1 MADVTTPTGPGI
13 RRRSLLGAAGV
24 ASAGGAIGLGFWLR
38 ERAASGM
45 TTDRQKA
52 THLLRRAGF
61 APSPAEV
68 DAAMHAGLSATTDSL
83 LHPERV
89 DDGKVEASLAA
100 AKLDLTNVAQL
111 RQWWLTRMVETRRP
125 LQEKMTLF
133 WHGVLTS
140 SYRKQGQAKDL
151 VHVQND
157 FLRGHAL
164 GNLRDV
170 LIGITK
176 DGMMLRWLDG
186 TGSSKVHPNE
196 NYARELME
204 LFTMGVGNYTEADV
218 REGARAL
225 TGWAVAQDGSVR
237 FNARAHDD
245 GSKTFLGKTGNLGVD
260 EVIDAIMAQPATP
273 KYIARRMWEFFA
285 YAAPSDGDIQPIVD
299 AYNQT
304 HGDIRAM
311 MGALLASPAFFSDKA
326 YRALVK
332 SPAELVAGLNRQL
345 GLPVSRAQAGAGEGM
360 GQALFDP
367 PSVAGWPG
375 GAAWLSTGSWM
386 ARMRYLL
393 TLSGDAQAAMGRA
406 AADAGVK
413 TPEAAVSHMADVMLE
428 GSLTDGARQA
438 IVDHAA
444 AIVKDLGGGPL
455 SPQAVA
461 DAVFLLA
468 ATPEYQLA

>member
-1 MADVTTPTGPGI
+1 MADVTTGAGPGI

-24 ASAGGAIGLGFWLR
+24 AGLGGAIGLGFWLR
-38 ERAASGM
+38 ERATGSM

-68 DAAMHAGLSATTDSL
+68 DAAMHAGLAATTDSL
-83 LHPERV
+83 LHPQSV
-89 DDGKVEASLAA
+89 DDGKLEASLAST
-100 AKLDLTNVAQL
+100 KLDLTNVTQL

-133 WHGVLTS
+133 WHGILTS
-140 SYRKQGQAKDL
+140 SYRKQGQARDL

-157 FLRGHAL
+157 LLRANAL
-164 GNLRDV
+164 GNLRDM

-186 TGSSKVHPNE
+186 TGSSKAHPNE

-204 LFTMGVGNYTEADV
+204 LFTMGAGNYTESDV

-225 TGWAVAQDGSVR
+225 TGWAVGQDGSVR
-237 FNARAHDD
+237 FNARALDD
-245 GSKTFLGKTGNLGVD
+245 GAKTFLGKTGNLGVD
-260 EVIDAIMAQPATP
+260 EVVDAILAQPATP

-285 YAAPSDGDIQPIVD
+285 YGGPSDGDIQPIVD

-311 MGALLASPAFFSDKA
+311 MGALLTSPAFFSDKA
-326 YRALVK
+326 HRALVK

-367 PSVAGWPG
+367 PCVAGWPG

-386 ARMRYLL
+386 ARVRYLL
-393 TLSGDAQAAMGRA
+393 TVSGDAQAALARA
-406 AADAGVK
+406 AADAGAK
-413 TPEAAVSHMADVMLE
+413 TPEAAVGHLADVMLE
-428 GSLTDGARQA
+428 GSLTAGARQA
-438 IVDHAA
+438 VVDHAG

-461 DAVFLLA
+461 
-468 ATPEYQLA
+468 